1 MVRPPAA
8 IPSNRRGASAAAAG
22 AGAVAL
28 ALAPARP
35 AQSCRAR
42 RAGAAPPPAAGGP
55 RSCARDRRNT
65 RCVRAAAPPPAIPGT
80 ARHGGS
86 GRTLAGAR
94 HALGEGRRGE
104 FGGLRSQ
111 PSRLAVV
118 PRGAGRRRGRG
129 EGAGR
134 VAACGFGVCA
144 GERGLRGTGGVV
156 VEWTQWSGRRGG
168 VLVLPASDACLPRP
182 RGDLGGFLVNCCAMV
197 LTRRMWCQS
206 ASRGTWRPVRAL

>member
-65 RCVRAAAPPPAIPGT
+65 RCVRAAAPPRHPRDALAVVRLRVRGT
-80 ARHGGS
+80 RS
-86 GRTLAGAR
+86 G
-94 HALGEGRRGE
+94 RGE

-111 PSRLAVV
+111 SSRRAVV
-118 PRGAGRRRGRG
+118 PRGAG
-129 EGAGR
+129 
-134 VAACGFGVCA
+134 
-144 GERGLRGTGGVV
+144 
-156 VEWTQWSGRRGG
+156 
-168 VLVLPASDACLPRP
+168 
-182 RGDLGGFLVNCCAMV
+182 
-197 LTRRMWCQS
+197 
-206 ASRGTWRPVRAL
+206 